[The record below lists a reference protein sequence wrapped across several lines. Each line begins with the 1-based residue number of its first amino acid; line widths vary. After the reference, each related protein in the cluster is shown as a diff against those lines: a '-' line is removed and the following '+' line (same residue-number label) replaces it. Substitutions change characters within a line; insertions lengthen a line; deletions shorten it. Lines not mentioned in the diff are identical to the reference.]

1 MREMKKKKS
10 KGEDG
15 ISQDV
20 ILLGEKAL
28 ITPITHIL
36 KSYFVVLTLKYDH
49 KKYVKYAFP
58 KYIYVYIFVEYDW
71 LKGKYVHA
79 WLKAYHFNNT
89 LGS

>member
-1 MREMKKKKS
+1 MNSIDLQAPTFPLEKTVSKVMREMKKKKS

-58 KYIYVYIFVEYDW
+58 KYI
-71 LKGKYVHA
+71 
-79 WLKAYHFNNT
+79 
-89 LGS
+89 